1 MKLTFQYLSFGEQR
15 KKQMRENPM
24 KLFFFHQYCSNPAWM
39 AHSHLK
45 LNKSQTEVLLSCLP
59 ILQNPTSPGFWPHWG
74 PYQPPG
80 SYCKLKDMLFMEGCA
95 GNALPNFS
103 SPIFLFLVDH
113 HIFLIHFV
121 FFQDIVELII
131 FDLFGGLY
139 SQSTAPFKGD
149 GKATLIG
156 FWYSWNSSVTYL
168 HGISCDI
175 FICVHGWAH
184 SFILILP
191 NPIFL
196 MTGVMLVW
204 GIFCLILRL
213 DPYL

>member
-1 MKLTFQYLSFGEQR
+1 MYWGNGYYFGFLVRGLGIKKKNSVCTAKLKWSWHFNTFHLGS
-15 KKQMRENPM
+15 RERSRWEKIPWNN
-24 KLFFFHQYCSNPAWM
+24 FFFHQYRSNPAWM

-59 ILQNPTSPGFWPHWG
+59 ILQNPTSPGFRPHWG

-80 SYCKLKDMLFMEGCA
+80 SCCKLKDVLFMEGCA

-131 FDLFGGLY
+131 FDFFGGL
-139 SQSTAPFKGD
+139 
-149 GKATLIG
+149 
-156 FWYSWNSSVTYL
+156 
-168 HGISCDI
+168 
-175 FICVHGWAH
+175 
-184 SFILILP
+184 
-191 NPIFL
+191 
-196 MTGVMLVW
+196 
-204 GIFCLILRL
+204 
-213 DPYL
+213 